1 MKKVL
6 FAGSFDPITLG
17 HYDLV
22 VRASELFDEVV
33 VALGANSTKKTY
45 FSKEERLTQLKQVF
59 SNFKNVSVAEY
70 EGLTVDFAQTCG
82 AKFLLRGLRNGT
94 DFNYEQS
101 IAQMNFQISGI
112 DTYFLLTQPKFSHI
126 SSSIVRDLLKH
137 GRDCSDLLPPNFTLP
152 SKP

>member
-22 VRASELFDEVV
+22 VRACELFDEVV
-33 VALGANSTKKTY
+33 VALGANSSKQTL
-45 FSKEERLTQLKQVF
+45 FSKEDRLLQLKQVF
-59 SNFKNVSVAEY
+59 SSFHKVSIAEY
-70 EGLTVDFAQTCG
+70 EGLTVDYAKKCG
-82 AKFLLRGLRNGT
+82 ATFLLRGLRNGT

-112 DTYFLLTQPKFSHI
+112 DTYFLLTQPHLSHI
-126 SSSIVRDLLKH
+126 SSSVVRDLLKH
-137 GRDCSDLLPPNFTLP
+137 GRNCSEFLPPNFIHSTR
-152 SKP
+152 

>member
-22 VRASELFDEVV
+22 VRASALFDEVV

-45 FSKEERLTQLKQVF
+45 FSKEERLKQLKQVF

>member
-22 VRASELFDEVV
+22 VRASALFDEVV

-70 EGLTVDFAQTCG
+70 EGLTVDFAQSCG

-126 SSSIVRDLLKH
+126 SSSIVRDLLQH
-137 GRDCSDLLPPNFTLP
+137 GRDCSELLPPNFSLP

>member
-1 MKKVL
+1 M
-6 FAGSFDPITLG
+6 
-17 HYDLV
+17 
-22 VRASELFDEVV
+22 VRASALFDEVV

>member
-17 HYDLV
+17 HYDMV
-22 VRASELFDEVV
+22 VRASALFEEVV
-33 VALGANSTKKTY
+33 VALGANSTKQTY
-45 FSKEERLTQLKQVF
+45 FSKEVRLTQLNQVF
-59 SNFKNVSVAEY
+59 SNFKNVTVAEY
-70 EGLTVDFAQTCG
+70 EGLTVDFAQKCG

-112 DTYFLLTQPKFSHI
+112 DTYFLLTQPHLSHI
-126 SSSIVRDLLKH
+126 SSSVVRDLLKH

-152 SKP
+152 SKS

>member
-22 VRASELFDEVV
+22 VRASALFDEVV

-70 EGLTVDFAQTCG
+70 EGLTVDFAHSCG

-126 SSSIVRDLLKH
+126 SSSIVRDLLKN
-137 GRDCSDLLPPNFTLP
+137 GKDCSDLLPPNFTLP
-152 SKP
+152 SK